1 MKKQNVK
8 ESLWPKIESITV
20 DSPIRI
26 LKEQADLFN
35 EQMKGLLWCTL
46 KRVQKSDTILDRSYD
61 YIAELII
68 TSPALPGFR
77 LELVETKFLV
87 AEAYPCEVINCIVEK
102 YQKSGKK
109 AENAKDFK
117 NILKSTLNSPQI
129 ISALQNMLAQDI

>member
-77 LELVETKFLV
+77 LELVETKYLV

-102 YQKSGKK
+102 HQKSGKK

-117 NILKSTLNSPQI
+117 NILKFTLNSPQI